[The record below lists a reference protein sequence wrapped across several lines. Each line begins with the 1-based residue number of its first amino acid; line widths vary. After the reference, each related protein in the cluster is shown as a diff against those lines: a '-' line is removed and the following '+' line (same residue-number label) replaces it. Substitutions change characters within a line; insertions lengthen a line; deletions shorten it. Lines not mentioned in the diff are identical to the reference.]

1 MIELDE
7 FERERFQIWCRDVVV
22 RLGWY
27 CVQESI
33 ETAGRKS
40 RLSMV

>member
-22 RLGWY
+22 ASGLVL
-27 CVQESI
+27 C
-33 ETAGRKS
+33 AG
-40 RLSMV
+40 VY